1 MAQVGFK
8 DVTKTF
14 LRGAVIALH
23 KVTLTVPHKRF
34 VTVLGP
40 SGCGKSTLLR
50 VVAGLEHPDSGA
62 ITIGKQAVTSIP
74 PGKRNVAMVFQNYAL
89 YPHMRVF
96 DNIAIGLRLH
106 KYAAAEVKEKVNEVS
121 GLLRIEGLLGRYP
134 RQLSGGQQQRVAL
147 ARALVREPQVFLLDE
162 PLSNLDAQ
170 IREQTRA
177 ELKRL
182 FRDLGATVIYVTHD
196 QAEAMSMSDIVVV
209 MEKGEVRQIG
219 DPETIY
225 KDPRHLFVAEF
236 VGISRIN
243 IIEGEIKGKTFTS
256 RDGAVRIPLRKSY
269 KGTVA
274 LGIRPEAF
282 RMGEKHGVILNARV
296 TLIEPLGA
304 SKRVFCRVGENEL
317 RTVVAA
323 DAKVKINDK
332 VSITFSPKDVFL
344 FDARTGGRVDI
355 EGITKINREWS

>member
-1 MAQVGFK
+1 M
-8 DVTKTF
+8 
-14 LRGAVIALH
+14 
-23 KVTLTVPHKRF
+23 
-34 VTVLGP
+34 LG
-40 SGCGKSTLLR
+40 
-50 VVAGLEHPDSGA
+50 
-62 ITIGKQAVTSIP
+62 
-74 PGKRNVAMVFQNYAL
+74 
-89 YPHMRVF
+89 
-96 DNIAIGLRLH
+96 
-106 KYAAAEVKEKVNEVS
+106 
-121 GLLRIEGLLGRYP
+121 IEGLLARYP

-209 MEKGEVRQIG
+209 MEGGEIRQIG
-219 DPETIY
+219 DPQQIY
-225 KDPRHLFVAEF
+225 QDPRHRFVAEF
-236 VGISRIN
+236 VGIHRIN

-256 RDGAVRIPLRKSY
+256 NDGSVKAPLGKSY
-269 KGTVA
+269 KGAVA
-274 LGIRPEAF
+274 LGIRPEAI
-282 RMGEKHGVILNARV
+282 RIGKKQGVTLKAQV

-304 SKRVFCRVGENEL
+304 HKRVFCRVGENEL
-317 RTVVAA
+317 RTVVEA

-344 FDARTGGRVDI
+344 FDARTGRRVD
-355 EGITKINREWS
+355 

>member
-1 MAQVGFK
+1 MAQVVFAN
-8 DVTKTF
+8 VTKTF
-14 LRGAVIALH
+14 LGGRVIALNN
-23 KVTLTVPHKRF
+23 VNLRVPHRKF
-34 VTVLGP
+34 LTVLGP

-50 VVAGLEHPDSGA
+50 IVAGLERPDRGE
-62 ITIGKQAVTSIP
+62 IRIGRPAVTQIP

-89 YPHMRVF
+89 YPHMKVS

-106 KYAAAEVKEKVNEVS
+106 KYPAGEIRAKVEQVAGMLGIK
-121 GLLRIEGLLGRYP
+121 GLLSRYP

-209 MEKGEVRQIG
+209 MERGEVRQIG

-225 KDPRHLFVAEF
+225 RNPQHRFVAEF
-236 VGISRIN
+236 VGINRIN
-243 IIEGEIKGKTFTS
+243 IIEGEIKGKTFS
-256 RDGAVRIPLRKSY
+256 SKDGSVKIPMKKSH
-269 KGTVA
+269 KGGVA
-274 LGIRPEAF
+274 LGIRPEAI
-282 RMGEKHGVILNARV
+282 RIGKKQGVTLKAEV

-304 SKRVFCRVGENEL
+304 HKRVFVTVGENEL
-317 RTVVAA
+317 RTVMEA

-332 VSITFSPKDVFL
+332 ISITFSSKDVFL
-344 FDARTGGRVDI
+344 FDAR
-355 EGITKINREWS
+355 NRRRIIL

>member
-8 DVTKTF
+8 AVTKTF
-14 LRGAVIALH
+14 LRGRVIALN
-23 KVTLTVPHKRF
+23 KVTLTVPHRRF

-50 VVAGLEHPDSGA
+50 VVAGLEHPDSGE
-62 ITIGKQAVTSIP
+62 IRIGKEEVTSIP

-96 DNIAIGLRLH
+96 ANIAVGLRLH
-106 KYAAAEVKEKVNEVS
+106 HYPAGEVRKQVEKVTEML
-121 GLLRIEGLLGRYP
+121 GIEDLLKRYP

-177 ELKRL
+177 ELKKL
-182 FRDLGATVIYVTHD
+182 FRDLKATVIYVTHD

-219 DPETIY
+219 GPQQIYQDPQH
-225 KDPRHLFVAEF
+225 RFVAEF
-236 VGISRIN
+236 VGINRIN
-243 IIEGEIKGKTFTS
+243 IIEGVMVGKTFTS
-256 RDGAVRIPLRKSY
+256 HDGSVKIPLKKSY
-269 KGTVA
+269 KGGVA
-274 LGIRPEAF
+274 LGIRPEAI
-282 RMGEKHGVILNARV
+282 RIGKKPGVTLSAQV

-317 RTVVAA
+317 RTVVEAE
-323 DAKVKINDK
+323 AKVKVKDK
-332 VSITFSPKDVFL
+332 ISITFSPKDVFL
-344 FDARTGGRVDI
+344 FDARTGGRIVL
-355 EGITKINREWS
+355 

>member
-8 DVTKTF
+8 AVTKTF
-14 LRGAVIALH
+14 LKGRVIALN

-50 VVAGLEHPDSGA
+50 VVAGLERPDGGT
-62 ITIGKQAVTSIP
+62 ITIGKQAVTAIP

-89 YPHMRVF
+89 YPHMKVF

-106 KYAAAEVKEKVNEVS
+106 KYPGGEIKGKVEEVA
-121 GLLRIEGLLGRYP
+121 GMLGIEGLLARYP

-209 MEKGEVRQIG
+209 MEKGEIRQIG
-219 DPETIY
+219 DPQQIY
-225 KDPRHLFVAEF
+225 RDPRHRFVAEF
-236 VGISRIN
+236 VGINRIN
-243 IIEGEIKGKTFTS
+243 IIEGEIKGKTFAS
-256 RDGAVRIPLRKSY
+256 KDGAVKIPLKKSY
-269 KGTVA
+269 KGVIA
-274 LGIRPEAF
+274 LGIRPEAI
-282 RMGEKHGVILNARV
+282 RMGRRQGVTLSAQV

-304 SKRVFCRVGENEL
+304 TKRVFVRVGENEL
-317 RTVVAA
+317 RIVVEA
-323 DAKVKINDK
+323 DAKVAIGDK
-332 VSITFSPKDVFL
+332 LSITFSPKDVFL
-344 FDARTGGRVDI
+344 FDARNGGRI
-355 EGITKINREWS
+355 IL

>member
-1 MAQVGFK
+1 M
-8 DVTKTF
+8 
-14 LRGAVIALH
+14 
-23 KVTLTVPHKRF
+23 KVR
-34 VTVLGP
+34 
-40 SGCGKSTLLR
+40 
-50 VVAGLEHPDSGA
+50 
-62 ITIGKQAVTSIP
+62 
-74 PGKRNVAMVFQNYAL
+74 
-89 YPHMRVF
+89 

-106 KYAAAEVKEKVNEVS
+106 KYAGSEIKKKVGEVAAML
-121 GLLRIEGLLGRYP
+121 GIEGLLARYP

-209 MEKGEVRQIG
+209 MEGGEIRQIG

-225 KDPRHLFVAEF
+225 QDPHHRFVAEF
-236 VGISRIN
+236 VGINRIN
-243 IIEGEIKGKTFTS
+243 IIEGVIVGKTFTS
-256 RDGAVRIPLRKSY
+256 KDEAVKIPLGKSY

-274 LGIRPEAF
+274 LGIRPEAI
-282 RMGEKHGVILNARV
+282 RIGKKPGVTLSAQV
-296 TLIEPLGA
+296 TLIEPLG
-304 SKRVFCRVGENEL
+304 SHKRVFCRVGEHEL
-317 RTVVAA
+317 RTVVEA
-323 DAKVKINDK
+323 DAKVKIDGR
-332 VSITFSPKDVFL
+332 VVLTFSPKNVFL

-355 EGITKINREWS
+355 E

>member
-8 DVTKTF
+8 GLTKTF
-14 LRGAVIALH
+14 LKGTVIALN

-50 VVAGLEHPDSGA
+50 VVAGLEHPDSGT
-62 ITIGKQAVTSIP
+62 ITIGKQAVSGIP

-106 KYAAAEVKEKVNEVS
+106 KYPGSGIKEKVNEVA
-121 GLLRIEGLLGRYP
+121 GMLGIEKLLARYP

-209 MEKGEVRQIG
+209 MEGGEIRQIG
-219 DPETIY
+219 DPQTIY
-225 KDPRHLFVAEF
+225 RDPKHRFVAEF
-236 VGISRIN
+236 VGINRIN
-243 IIEGEIKGKTFTS
+243 IIEGEIKGKTFVS
-256 RDGAVRIPLRKSY
+256 RDGAVKAPLGKSH

-274 LGIRPEAF
+274 LGIRPEAI
-282 RMGEKHGVILNARV
+282 RIGRKHGVALKAEV

-304 SKRVFCRVGENEL
+304 HKRVFCRVGENEL
-317 RTVVAA
+317 RTVVEA

-332 VSITFSPKDVFL
+332 VSITFSPKDAFL
-344 FDARTGGRVDI
+344 FDARTGERVI
-355 EGITKINREWS
+355 P

>member
-1 MAQVGFK
+1 MAQVVFAN
-8 DVTKTF
+8 VTKTF
-14 LRGAVIALH
+14 LGGRVIALN
-23 KVTLTVPHKRF
+23 KVNLQVPHKKF

-50 VVAGLEHPDSGA
+50 VVAGLERPDRGE
-62 ITIGKQAVTSIP
+62 IRIGKQAVTPIP

-89 YPHMRVF
+89 YPHMRVS

-106 KYAAAEVKEKVNEVS
+106 KYPGVEITAQVSKVA
-121 GLLRIEGLLGRYP
+121 GMLGIEGLLARYP

-209 MEKGEVRQIG
+209 MERGEIRQIG
-219 DPETIY
+219 DTEQIY
-225 KDPRHLFVAEF
+225 KDPRHRFVAEF
-236 VGISRIN
+236 VGINRIN

-256 RDGAVRIPLRKSY
+256 QDGSVKMPLRKSY
-269 KGTVA
+269 KRAVA
-274 LGIRPEAF
+274 LGIRPEAI
-282 RMGEKHGVILNARV
+282 RIGKKPGVALSAQV
-296 TLIEPLGA
+296 THIEPLGA
-304 SKRVFCRVGENEL
+304 SKRVFVRIGENEL
-317 RTVVAA
+317 RTVVEAHT
-323 DAKVKINDK
+323 KVKINNK
-332 VSITFSPKDVFL
+332 ISISFSPKDVFL
-344 FDARTGGRVDI
+344 FDARTGGRI
-355 EGITKINREWS
+355 IL

>member
-1 MAQVGFK
+1 MAQVVFK
-8 DVTKTF
+8 GVTKTF
-14 LRGAVIALH
+14 LKGTVTALN
-23 KVTLTVPHKRF
+23 KVTLTVPHRRF

-50 VVAGLEHPDSGA
+50 IVAGLEQPDSGEVTIGRKA
-62 ITIGKQAVTSIP
+62 ITNIP

-96 DNIAIGLRLH
+96 DNVAISLRLH
-106 KYAAAEVKEKVNEVS
+106 KYSGREIERKVEEVAEMLGIEK
-121 GLLRIEGLLGRYP
+121 LLARYP

-182 FRDLGATVIYVTHD
+182 FKDLKATVIYVTHD
-196 QAEAMSMSDIVVV
+196 QTEAMSMSDIVVV
-209 MEKGEVRQIG
+209 MERGEIRQIG
-219 DPETIY
+219 DPQRIY
-225 KDPRHLFVAEF
+225 RDPRHRFVAEF
-236 VGISRIN
+236 VGINRIN

-256 RDGAVRIPLRKSY
+256 RDGSVQIAVRKSY
-269 KGTVA
+269 KGAVT
-274 LGIRPEAF
+274 LGIRPEAI
-282 RMGEKHGVILNARV
+282 RIGEQQGVTLKVQV

-304 SKRVFCRVGENEL
+304 HKRVFCRVGENEL
-317 RTVVAA
+317 RTVEAET
-323 DAKVKINDK
+323 KINKK
-332 VSITFSPKDVFL
+332 VSITFLPKDVFL
-344 FDARTGGRVDI
+344 FDARTGERI
-355 EGITKINREWS
+355 ML

>member
-1 MAQVGFK
+1 MAQVVFAN
-8 DVTKTF
+8 VTKTF
-14 LRGAVIALH
+14 LKGRVIAL
-23 KVTLTVPHKRF
+23 KNINLTVPHRKF

-50 VVAGLEHPDSGA
+50 VVAGLEQPDRGE
-62 ITIGKQAVTSIP
+62 IRIGQQAVSAIP
-74 PGKRNVAMVFQNYAL
+74 PGRRNVAMVFQNYAL
-89 YPHMRVF
+89 YPHMQVF
-96 DNIAIGLRLH
+96 GNIAIGLRLH
-106 KYAAAEVKEKVNEVS
+106 KYPGGEIKAKVEKVA
-121 GLLRIEGLLGRYP
+121 GMLGIEGLLSRYP

-209 MEKGEVRQIG
+209 MEGGEIRQIG
-219 DPETIY
+219 DTETIY
-225 KDPRHLFVAEF
+225 RNPQHRFVAEF
-236 VGISRIN
+236 VGINRIN

-256 RDGAVRIPLRKSY
+256 KDGTVKVPLGKSY
-269 KGTVA
+269 RGAVA
-274 LGIRPEAF
+274 LGIRPEAI
-282 RMGEKHGVILNARV
+282 RIRKKQGV
-296 TLIEPLGA
+296 TLSAQVTHIEPLGA

-317 RTVVAA
+317 LVVVEA
-323 DAKVKINDK
+323 DAKVKIHDN
-332 VSITFSPKDVFL
+332 VSITFSSKDVFL
-344 FDARTGGRVDI
+344 FDARTGGRI
-355 EGITKINREWS
+355 IP

>member
-1 MAQVGFK
+1 MAQVVFK
-8 DVTKTF
+8 AVTKTF
-14 LRGAVIALH
+14 LGGKVIALNDIN
-23 KVTLTVPHKRF
+23 LQVPHRKF

-50 VVAGLEHPDSGA
+50 VVAGLEQPDRGE
-62 ITIGKQAVTSIP
+62 IKIGRQAVTPIP

-106 KYAAAEVKEKVNEVS
+106 KYPAGEIRAKVAKVAGMLGIEA
-121 GLLRIEGLLGRYP
+121 LLTRYP

-182 FRDLGATVIYVTHD
+182 FGDLKATVIYVTHD

-209 MEKGEVRQIG
+209 MEQGEVRQIG
-219 DPETIY
+219 DPQQIY
-225 KDPRHLFVAEF
+225 QDPQHRFVAEF
-236 VGISRIN
+236 VGTNRIN
-243 IIEGEIKGKTFTS
+243 IIEGKIKRKTFTS
-256 RDGAVRIPLRKSY
+256 KEGSVKIPLRKSY
-269 KGTVA
+269 KGAVA
-274 LGIRPEAF
+274 LGIRPEAV
-282 RMGEKHGVILNARV
+282 RIGKKQGVTLSAQV

-317 RTVVAA
+317 RTVVEANT
-323 DAKVKINDK
+323 KVKINDK
-332 VSITFSPKDVFL
+332 VSITFSSKEVFL
-344 FDARTGGRVDI
+344 FDERNGERI
-355 EGITKINREWS
+355 IL

>member
-1 MAQVGFK
+1 MAQVVFAN
-8 DVTKTF
+8 VTKTF
-14 LRGAVIALH
+14 LKGRVIALN
-23 KVTLTVPHKRF
+23 KLNLQVPHRKF
-34 VTVLGP
+34 LTVLGP

-50 VVAGLEHPDSGA
+50 VVAGLERPDRGE
-62 ITIGKQAVTSIP
+62 IRIGRQAVTPIP

-89 YPHMRVF
+89 YPHMRVS

-106 KYAAAEVKEKVNEVS
+106 KYPGGEIKGKVDEVA
-121 GLLRIEGLLGRYP
+121 GMLGIEGLLARYP

-182 FRDLGATVIYVTHD
+182 FRDLGSTVIYVTHD

-209 MEKGEVRQIG
+209 MEQGEVRQIG
-219 DPETIY
+219 DPEQIY
-225 KDPRHLFVAEF
+225 KDPRHRFVAEF
-236 VGISRIN
+236 VGTNRIN

-256 RDGAVRIPLRKSY
+256 RDGAVKVPLGKSY
-269 KGTVA
+269 KGAVA
-274 LGIRPEAF
+274 LGIRPEAI
-282 RMGEKHGVILNARV
+282 RIGKKTGVTLSAQVI
-296 TLIEPLGA
+296 LIEPLGA
-304 SKRVFCRVGENEL
+304 HKRVFCRAGENEL
-317 RTVVAA
+317 RTVVEA

-332 VSITFSPKDVFL
+332 VSLTFSSKNVFL
-344 FDARTGGRVDI
+344 FAKETGKRI
-355 EGITKINREWS
+355 

>member
-1 MAQVGFK
+1 MAQVMFK
-8 DVTKTF
+8 GVTKTF
-14 LRGAVIALH
+14 LGGRIIALN

-34 VTVLGP
+34 ITVLGP

-50 VVAGLEHPDSGA
+50 VVAGLEQPDRGE
-62 ITIGKQAVTSIP
+62 IRIGRQAVTPIP

-89 YPHMRVF
+89 YPHMRVS

-106 KYAAAEVKEKVNEVS
+106 KYPGGEIKDKVKKVAEML
-121 GLLRIEGLLGRYP
+121 GIEGLLARYP

-196 QAEAMSMSDIVVV
+196 QVEAMSMSDIVVV
-209 MEKGEVRQIG
+209 MEEGEVRQIG

-225 KDPRHLFVAEF
+225 RNPQHRFVAEF
-236 VGISRIN
+236 VGINRIN

-256 RDGAVRIPLRKSY
+256 KDGSVKIPLQKSY
-269 KGTVA
+269 KGRVA
-274 LGIRPEAF
+274 LGIRPEAVK
-282 RMGEKHGVILNARV
+282 MGKKQGVALSAQV

-317 RTVVAA
+317 WTVVEA
-323 DAKVKINDK
+323 DAKVRMHDK
-332 VSITFSPKDVFL
+332 VSITFSSKDVFL
-344 FDARTGGRVDI
+344 FDARNGGRI
-355 EGITKINREWS
+355 IL

>member
-1 MAQVGFK
+1 MAQVVFEN
-8 DVTKTF
+8 VTKTF
-14 LRGAVIALH
+14 LKGRVIALN
-23 KVTLTVPHKRF
+23 KVTLTVPHKKF

-50 VVAGLEHPDSGA
+50 VVAGLEQPDRGE
-62 ITIGKQAVTSIP
+62 IRIGKQAVTAIP
-74 PGKRNVAMVFQNYAL
+74 PGRRNVAMVFQNYAL

-96 DNIAIGLRLH
+96 ANIAIGLRLH
-106 KYAAAEVKEKVNEVS
+106 RYPGGEIRAKVEEVAEML
-121 GLLRIEGLLGRYP
+121 GIEGLLARYP

-196 QAEAMSMSDIVVV
+196 QAEAMSMSAIVVV
-209 MEKGEVRQIG
+209 MEEGEIRQIG
-219 DPETIY
+219 DTETIY
-225 KDPRHLFVAEF
+225 KNPQHRFVAEF
-236 VGISRIN
+236 VGINRIN
-243 IIEGEIKGKTFTS
+243 IIEGEIKAKTFTS
-256 RDGAVRIPLRKSY
+256 QDSSVKIPLRKSY

-274 LGIRPEAF
+274 LGVRPEAI
-282 RMGEKHGVILNARV
+282 RVGKKPGVTLSAQV

-304 SKRVFCRVGENEL
+304 HKRVFVRVGENEL
-317 RTVVAA
+317 RTVVEA
-323 DAKVKINDK
+323 DAKVKIGDK
-332 VSITFSPKDVFL
+332 LTITFSSKDVFL
-344 FDARTGGRVDI
+344 FDARTGERI
-355 EGITKINREWS
+355 IL

>member
-1 MAQVGFK
+1 
-8 DVTKTF
+8 VTKTF
-14 LRGAVIALH
+14 LKGTVTALH
-23 KVTLTVPHKRF
+23 NVTLMVPPRRF

-50 VVAGLEHPDSGA
+50 IVAGLELPDSGTVA
-62 ITIGKQAVTSIP
+62 IGRKVVTAMP

-106 KYAAAEVKEKVNEVS
+106 KYPGGEIRAKVNEVARML
-121 GLLRIEGLLGRYP
+121 GIEKLLSRYP

-182 FRDLGATVIYVTHD
+182 FKDIKATVIYVTHD
-196 QAEAMSMSDIVVV
+196 QTEAMSMSDIVVV
-209 MEKGEVRQIG
+209 MEQGEIRQIG
-219 DPETIY
+219 EPETIY
-225 KDPRHLFVAEF
+225 KNPQHRFVAEF
-236 VGISRIN
+236 VGINRIN
-243 IIEGEIKGKTFTS
+243 IIEGEARGKTFAS
-256 RDGAVRIPLRKSY
+256 RDESVKIPLKKSH
-269 KGTVA
+269 KGAVA
-274 LGIRPEAF
+274 LGIRPE
-282 RMGEKHGVILNARV
+282 GISIGKKQGVTLSAQV

-304 SKRVFCRVGENEL
+304 SKRVFVKVGENEL
-317 RTVVAA
+317 RTVVEA

-332 VSITFSPKDVFL
+332 ISVTFSPKDGFL
-344 FDARTGGRVDI
+344 FDARTGGRI
-355 EGITKINREWS
+355 IL

>member
-1 MAQVGFK
+1 MAQVVFK
-8 DVTKTF
+8 NITKTF
-14 LRGAVIALH
+14 LEGRVIALN
-23 KVTLTVPHKRF
+23 KVSLTVPHRRF

-50 VVAGLEHPDSGA
+50 VVAGLERPDRGE
-62 ITIGKQAVTSIP
+62 IRIGKEEVTVIP
-74 PGKRNVAMVFQNYAL
+74 PGRRNVAMVFQNYAL
-89 YPHMRVF
+89 YPHMRVY
-96 DNIAIGLRLH
+96 DNIAVGLRLH
-106 KYAAAEVKEKVNEVS
+106 RYPRGGIRKQVKTVT
-121 GLLRIEGLLGRYP
+121 GMLGIEGLLARYP

-182 FRDLGATVIYVTHD
+182 FRALKATVIYVTHD

-219 DPETIY
+219 DPQEIY
-225 KDPRHLFVAEF
+225 QNPQHRFVAEF
-236 VGISRIN
+236 VGTNRIN

-256 RDGAVRIPLRKSY
+256 KDGSVKIPLKKSY
-269 KGTVA
+269 KGGIA
-274 LGIRPEAF
+274 LGIRPEAV
-282 RMGEKHGVILNARV
+282 RMGKKQGVTLGAQV

-304 SKRVFCRVGENEL
+304 SKRVFCKVGENEV
-317 RTVVAA
+317 RTVVEAG
-323 DAKVKINDK
+323 AKVKVNDK
-332 VSITFSPKDVFL
+332 INITFSPKDVFL
-344 FDARTGGRVDI
+344 FDTRTGGRI
-355 EGITKINREWS
+355 IL

>member
-1 MAQVGFK
+1 MAQV
-8 DVTKTF
+8 VLANITKTF
-14 LRGAVIALH
+14 LKGRVIALD
-23 KVTLTVPHKRF
+23 KVTLTVPHKKF

-50 VVAGLEHPDSGA
+50 VVAGLEQPEGGE
-62 ITIGKQAVTSIP
+62 IRIGQQAVSGVA
-74 PGKRNVAMVFQNYAL
+74 PGRRNVAMVFQNYAL

-106 KYAAAEVKEKVNEVS
+106 KYPGGEIKAKVDKVATMLGIEE
-121 GLLRIEGLLGRYP
+121 LLARYP

-209 MEKGEVRQIG
+209 MERGEIRQIG

-225 KDPRHLFVAEF
+225 RDPEHRFVAEF
-236 VGISRIN
+236 VGIHRIN
-243 IIEGEIKGKTFTS
+243 IIEGEIKAKTFTS
-256 RDGAVRIPLRKSY
+256 KDGSVKAPLGKSY

-274 LGIRPEAF
+274 LGIRPEAV
-282 RMGEKHGVILNARV
+282 RIGKKPGVTLKAEV

-304 SKRVFCRVGENEL
+304 HKRVFCRVGENEL
-317 RTVVAA
+317 RTVVEA
-323 DAKVKINDK
+323 DAKVKIHDK
-332 VSITFSPKDVFL
+332 VSITFSSKDVFL
-344 FDARTGGRVDI
+344 FDARDGGR
-355 EGITKINREWS
+355 ITL

>member
-1 MAQVGFK
+1 MAQVVFK
-8 DVTKTF
+8 AVTKTF
-14 LRGAVIALH
+14 LGGRVIALDR
-23 KVTLTVPHKRF
+23 VTLTVPPRRF

-50 VVAGLEHPDSGA
+50 VVAGLEQPDSGT
-62 ITIGKQAVTSIP
+62 ITIGKKAVTPIP

-106 KYAAAEVKEKVNEVS
+106 KYPGSGITEKVNEVA
-121 GLLRIEGLLGRYP
+121 GMLGIEALLARYP

-182 FRDLGATVIYVTHD
+182 FRDLKATVIYVTHD
-196 QAEAMSMSDIVVV
+196 QTEAMSMSDIVVV
-209 MEKGEVRQIG
+209 MEQGEVRQIG
-219 DPETIY
+219 DPQQIY
-225 KDPRHLFVAEF
+225 RDPKHRFVAEF
-236 VGISRIN
+236 VGINRIN

-256 RDGAVRIPLRKSY
+256 KDGSVKISLKKSY
-269 KGTVA
+269 KGGVA
-274 LGIRPEAF
+274 LGVRPEAI
-282 RMGEKHGVILNARV
+282 RMGRRQGVTLSTQV

-317 RTVVAA
+317 RIVVEA
-323 DAKVKINDK
+323 DAKVKVNDK

-344 FDARTGGRVDI
+344 FDARTGERI
-355 EGITKINREWS
+355 IP

>member
-1 MAQVGFK
+1 MAQVVFK

-14 LRGAVIALH
+14 LGGRVVAL
-23 KVTLTVPHKRF
+23 KSISLTVPHRKF

-50 VVAGLEHPDSGA
+50 VVAGLERPDSGE
-62 ITIGKQAVTSIP
+62 IRIGKEEVTSIP
-74 PGKRNVAMVFQNYAL
+74 PGRRNVAMVFQNYAL

-96 DNIAIGLRLH
+96 DNIAVGLRLH
-106 KYAAAEVKEKVNEVS
+106 HYPHGGIRKQVGTVAEMLGIED
-121 GLLRIEGLLGRYP
+121 LLKRYP

-182 FRDLGATVIYVTHD
+182 FRDLKATVIYVTHD

-209 MEKGEVRQIG
+209 MEGGEIRQIG
-219 DPETIY
+219 DPQQIY
-225 KDPRHLFVAEF
+225 QEPQHRFVAEF
-236 VGISRIN
+236 VGINRIN

-256 RDGAVRIPLRKSY
+256 HDGSVKIPLKKSY
-269 KGTVA
+269 KGGVA
-274 LGIRPEAF
+274 LGIRPEAIK
-282 RMGEKHGVILNARV
+282 MGKKTGVTLSAQV
-296 TLIEPLGA
+296 ALIEPLGVH
-304 SKRVFCRVGENEL
+304 KRVFCKVGENEV
-317 RTVVAA
+317 RTVVEAG
-323 DAKVKINDK
+323 AKVKIDDK
-332 VSITFSPKDVFL
+332 VSLAFLSKDVFL
-344 FDARTGGRVDI
+344 FDARTGGRI
-355 EGITKINREWS
+355 IL

>member
-1 MAQVGFK
+1 MAQVVFAK
-8 DVTKTF
+8 VTKTF
-14 LRGAVIALH
+14 LKGRVVALN
-23 KVTLTVPHKRF
+23 KVTLTVPHRRF

-50 VVAGLEHPDSGA
+50 VVAGLEHPDSGE
-62 ITIGKQAVTSIP
+62 IKIGKEEVTFIP

-96 DNIAIGLRLH
+96 DNIAVGLRLH
-106 KYAAAEVKEKVNEVS
+106 HYPRGEIRKQVGKVTEML
-121 GLLRIEGLLGRYP
+121 GIADLLKRYP

-182 FRDLGATVIYVTHD
+182 FRDLKATVIYVTHD

-209 MEKGEVRQIG
+209 MEKGEIRQIG

-225 KDPRHLFVAEF
+225 KDPRHRFVAEF
-236 VGISRIN
+236 VGINRIN
-243 IIEGEIKGKTFTS
+243 IIEGEIKGKAFTS
-256 RDGAVRIPLRKSY
+256 QDGSVKIPLKKSY
-269 KGTVA
+269 KGGVA
-274 LGIRPEAF
+274 LGIRPAAI
-282 RMGEKHGVILNARV
+282 RMGRKPGVTLSAQV

-304 SKRVFCRVGENEL
+304 HKRVFVKVGENEL
-317 RTVVAA
+317 RIVVEA

-332 VSITFSPKDVFL
+332 ISITFSPKDVFL
-344 FDARTGGRVDI
+344 FDARTGGRI
-355 EGITKINREWS
+355 IP

>member
-1 MAQVGFK
+1 MAEVVFK

-14 LRGAVIALH
+14 LKGSVIALND
-23 KVTLTVPHKRF
+23 VTLTVPHRRF

-50 VVAGLEHPDSGA
+50 VVAGLERPDSGE
-62 ITIGKQAVTSIP
+62 IRIGRQAVIGIP

-106 KYAAAEVKEKVNEVS
+106 KYPGGEIKGKVAEVA
-121 GLLRIEGLLGRYP
+121 GMLGIEGLLARYP

-147 ARALVREPQVFLLDE
+147 ARTLVREPQVFLLDE

-209 MEKGEVRQIG
+209 MEGGEIRQIG
-219 DPETIY
+219 DPEEIY
-225 KDPRHLFVAEF
+225 KDPHHRFVAEF
-236 VGISRIN
+236 VGIHRIN
-243 IIEGEIKGKTFTS
+243 IIEGEMVGKTFTS
-256 RDGAVRIPLRKSY
+256 HDGSVKMPLKKSY
-269 KGTVA
+269 KGGVA
-274 LGIRPEAF
+274 LGIRPEAI
-282 RMGEKHGVILNARV
+282 RIGRKPGVTLKAQV

-304 SKRVFCRVGENEL
+304 HKRVFCRVGENEL
-317 RTVVAA
+317 RTVVEA
-323 DAKVKINDK
+323 DAKVKIDDK

-344 FDARTGGRVDI
+344 FDARNGGRVD
-355 EGITKINREWS
+355 